1 MDLASL
7 PQEAQDYI
15 SELENKLESQN
26 QNWEV
31 KYKLLEEK
39 LALALHRQ
47 FGKSAENIPD
57 QMELFDV
64 PEDSSSEKPEDDE
77 VEIPAHKRKKR
88 GRKPLSDNLPR
99 KERIL
104 DVPEADKTCACGSE
118 LSRIGEEVSE
128 KLQIIP
134 PRIWVDRTIRPKYAC
149 KSCEG
154 TADEDSPAV
163 IIAPPEPTI
172 IPKGIVTPGLLAFL
186 MVNKYVDHLPF
197 YRQEKRFERMGA
209 HISRQNMSNWQRKAH
224 EALLPLLELLK
235 THIKS
240 GPVLQMDETTVQVL
254 NEPGR
259 DNSQKSYMWLA
270 RGGPPGQP
278 AVYYEYH
285 PTRAS
290 KYAKQFLTG
299 FKGYLQTDGY
309 QGYKTAV
316 DGNED
321 IYLVGCFAHARRK
334 FFEADKASKKSKSA
348 LEGIKHIKKLY
359 AIENDLRS
367 KELSPEDFLEQR
379 KSQTEPVLQKFKQ
392 WLDKR
397 VVNTLPESAV
407 GKAIHYALNQWDYLV
422 RYLDSP
428 YLTPDNNASEN
439 AIRPFVLG
447 RKNWLFS
454 GNPKGADSSCGMYSL
469 IETAKQNGLNP
480 FDYLHHVFSEAPRV
494 QDNAGWEA
502 LLPWNLNEDITADKG
517 PVFI

>member
-1 MDLASL
+1 MDKAAL
-7 PQEAQDYI
+7 PKEAQEYI
-15 SELENKLESQN
+15 SQLEAQNK
-26 QNWEV
+26 NWEK
-31 KYKLLEEK
+31 KYQLLEEK

-47 FGKSAENIPD
+47 FGRRAENIPD
-57 QMELFDV
+57 QIELFDSDESDT
-64 PEDSSSEKPEDDE
+64 PEEDSSEKQ
-77 VEIPAHKRKKR
+77 EIASYKRKKT
-88 GRKPLSDNLPR
+88 GRKPLDENLPR
-99 KERIL
+99 KEKII
-104 DVPEADKTCACGSE
+104 DIPEYEKTCACGTE
-118 LSRIGEEVSE
+118 LKKIGEEISE
-128 KLQIIP
+128 KLHVIP
-134 PRIWVDRTIRPKYAC
+134 PRIWVERIIRLKYAC
-149 KSCEG
+149 GNCEG
-154 TADEDSPAV
+154 TADEDVPAV
-163 IIAPPEPTI
+163 KIAPPEPSI

-209 HISRQNMSNWQRKAH
+209 RISRQNMSNWQKKAFD
-224 EALLPLLELLK
+224 ALLPLFELLK

-259 DNSQKSYMWLA
+259 DNKQKSYMWLA
-270 RGGPPGQP
+270 RGGPPGQQ
-278 AVYYEYH
+278 AVYYENH
-285 PTRAS
+285 LTRAS
-290 KYAKQFLTG
+290 EHAKNFLTG

-316 DGNED
+316 EGNPD
-321 IYLVGCFAHARRK
+321 IHLVGCFAHARRK

-359 AIENDLRS
+359 ALENDLRS
-367 KELSPEDFLEQR
+367 KKLSPEDFLEQR
-379 KSQTEPVLQKFKQ
+379 KSKAEPILEKFKQ

-397 VVNTLPESAV
+397 AENVLPESAL
-407 GKAIHYALNQWDYLV
+407 GKAVHYALNQWNYLI
-422 RYLDSP
+422 RYLESP

-469 IETAKQNGLNP
+469 IETAKQNNLNP
-480 FDYLHHVFSEAPRV
+480 YDYLHYVFSKVPLINNEQEWDAI
-494 QDNAGWEA
+494 
-502 LLPWNLNEDITADKG
+502 LPWNLKEDITADKG

>member
-1 MDLASL
+1 MDKAAL
-7 PQEAQDYI
+7 PKEAQEYI
-15 SELENKLESQN
+15 SQLEAQN
-26 QNWEV
+26 QNWEK
-31 KYKLLEEK
+31 KYQLLEEK

-47 FGKSAENIPD
+47 FGRRAENIPE
-57 QMELFDV
+57 QIELFDTDESQT
-64 PEDSSSEKPEDDE
+64 PEEDTSAE
-77 VEIPAHKRKKR
+77 QEIPSYKRKKT
-88 GRKPLSDNLPR
+88 GRKPLDENLPR
-99 KERIL
+99 KEKIL
-104 DVPEADKTCACGSE
+104 DIPEDEKTCACGTE
-118 LSRIGEEVSE
+118 LKKIGEEISE
-128 KLQIIP
+128 KLHVIP
-134 PRIWVDRTIRPKYAC
+134 PRIWVERIIRFKYAC
-149 KSCEG
+149 GNCEG
-154 TADEDSPAV
+154 TADEDVPAV
-163 IIAPPEPTI
+163 KIAPPEPSI

-209 HISRQNMSNWQRKAH
+209 RISRQNMSNWQKKAY
-224 EALLPLLELLK
+224 EALLPLFELLK
-235 THIKS
+235 THLKS

-259 DNSQKSYMWLA
+259 DNGQKSYMWLA

-290 KYAKQFLTG
+290 EHAKNFLTD
-299 FKGYLQTDGY
+299 FEGYLQTDGY

-316 DGNED
+316 EGNPD
-321 IYLVGCFAHARRK
+321 ISLVGCFAHARRK

-359 AIENDLRS
+359 ALENDLRN
-367 KELSPEDFLEQR
+367 KKLSLEDFLEQR
-379 KSQTEPVLQKFKQ
+379 KSKAGPILDAFKR

-397 VVNTLPESAV
+397 SENVLPESAL
-407 GKAIHYALNQWDYLV
+407 GKAVHYALNQWDYLI
-422 RYLDSP
+422 RYLESP

-469 IETAKQNGLNP
+469 IETAKQNDLNP
-480 FDYLHHVFSEAPRV
+480 FDYLYFVFTMAPLV
-494 QDNAGWEA
+494 KNEQDWEA
-502 LLPWNLNEDITADKG
+502 LLPWNIKEDITVDKG

>member
-1 MDLASL
+1 MDKAAL
-7 PQEAQDYI
+7 PKEAQEYI
-15 SELENKLESQN
+15 SQLEAQNK
-26 QNWEV
+26 NWEK
-31 KYKLLEEK
+31 KYQLLEEK

-47 FGKSAENIPD
+47 FGRRAENIPD
-57 QMELFDV
+57 QIELFDTDEAV
-64 PEDSSSEKPEDDE
+64 TPEEDSL
-77 VEIPAHKRKKR
+77 VEQQIDSYKRKKT
-88 GRKPLSDNLPR
+88 GRKPLDENLPR
-99 KERIL
+99 KERII
-104 DVPEADKTCACGSE
+104 DIPEDEKTCACGTE
-118 LSRIGEEVSE
+118 LKKIGEEISE
-128 KLQIIP
+128 KLHVIP
-134 PRIWVDRTIRPKYAC
+134 PRIWVERIVRLKYAC
-149 KSCEG
+149 GTCEG
-154 TADEDSPAV
+154 TADEDVPAV
-163 IIAPPEPTI
+163 KIAPPEPSI
-172 IPKGIVTPGLLAFL
+172 IPKGIVTSGLLAFL

-209 HISRQNMSNWQRKAH
+209 WISRQNMSNWQKKAF
-224 EALLPLLELLK
+224 EGLLPLFELLK

-259 DNSQKSYMWLA
+259 DNKQKSYMWLA
-270 RGGPPGQP
+270 RGGPPGQQ

-290 KYAKQFLTG
+290 EHAKNFLTG

-316 DGNED
+316 EGNPD
-321 IYLVGCFAHARRK
+321 IHLVGCFAHARRK

-359 AIENDLRS
+359 ALEKDLRS
-367 KELSPEDFLEQR
+367 KKLSPEGFLEQR
-379 KSQTEPVLQKFKQ
+379 KSKAEPILDAFKQ

-397 VVNTLPESAV
+397 AENVLPESAL
-407 GKAIHYALNQWDYLV
+407 GKAVHYGLNQWNYLI
-422 RYLDSP
+422 RYLESP
-428 YLTPDNNASEN
+428 YLTPDNNGSEN

-469 IETAKQNGLNP
+469 IETAKQNNLNP
-480 FDYLHHVFSEAPRV
+480 YDYLHYVFSKAPFINNE
-494 QDNAGWEA
+494 QEWEA
-502 LLPWNLNEDITADKG
+502 ILPWNLKEDITADKG

>member
-1 MDLASL
+1 MDKAAL
-7 PQEAQDYI
+7 PKEAQEYI
-15 SELENKLESQN
+15 SQLEAQN
-26 QNWEV
+26 QNWEK
-31 KYKLLEEK
+31 KYQLLEEK

-47 FGKSAENIPD
+47 FGRRAENIPE
-57 QMELFDV
+57 QIELFDTDESQT
-64 PEDSSSEKPEDDE
+64 PEEDTSAE
-77 VEIPAHKRKKR
+77 QEIPSYKRKKT
-88 GRKPLSDNLPR
+88 GRKPLDENLPR
-99 KERIL
+99 KEKIL
-104 DVPEADKTCACGSE
+104 DIPEDEKTCACGTE
-118 LSRIGEEVSE
+118 LKKIGEEISE
-128 KLQIIP
+128 KLHVIP
-134 PRIWVDRTIRPKYAC
+134 PRIWVERIIRFKYAC
-149 KSCEG
+149 GNCEG
-154 TADEDSPAV
+154 TADEDVPAV
-163 IIAPPEPTI
+163 KIAPPEPSI

-209 HISRQNMSNWQRKAH
+209 RISRQNMSNWQKKAF
-224 EALLPLLELLK
+224 EVLLPLFEQLK
-235 THIKS
+235 IHIKS

-259 DNSQKSYMWLA
+259 DNGQKSYMWLA

-290 KYAKQFLTG
+290 EHAKNFLTD
-299 FKGYLQTDGY
+299 FEGYLQTDGY

-316 DGNED
+316 EGNPD
-321 IYLVGCFAHARRK
+321 ISLVGCFAHARRK

-359 AIENDLRS
+359 ALENDLRN
-367 KELSPEDFLEQR
+367 KKLSLEDFLEQR
-379 KSQTEPVLQKFKQ
+379 KSKAGPILDAFKR

-397 VVNTLPESAV
+397 SENVLPESAL
-407 GKAIHYALNQWDYLV
+407 GKAVHYALNQWDYLI
-422 RYLDSP
+422 RYLESP

-469 IETAKQNGLNP
+469 IETAKQNVSGNSSHIDSILGLM
-480 FDYLHHVFSEAPRV
+480 DQIAISSAVKL
-494 QDNAGWEA
+494 
-502 LLPWNLNEDITADKG
+502 
-517 PVFI
+517 

>member
-1 MDLASL
+1 MDKAAL
-7 PQEAQDYI
+7 PKEAQEYI
-15 SELENKLESQN
+15 SQLEAQN
-26 QNWEV
+26 QNWEK
-31 KYKLLEEK
+31 KYQLLEEK

-47 FGKSAENIPD
+47 FGRRAENIPE
-57 QMELFDV
+57 QIELFDTDESQT
-64 PEDSSSEKPEDDE
+64 PEEDTSAE
-77 VEIPAHKRKKR
+77 QEIPSYKRKKT
-88 GRKPLSDNLPR
+88 GRKPLDENLPR
-99 KERIL
+99 KEKIL
-104 DVPEADKTCACGSE
+104 DIPEDEKTCACGTE
-118 LSRIGEEVSE
+118 LKKIGEEISE
-128 KLQIIP
+128 KLHVIP
-134 PRIWVDRTIRPKYAC
+134 PRIWVERIIRFKYAC
-149 KSCEG
+149 GNCEG
-154 TADEDSPAV
+154 TADEDVPAV
-163 IIAPPEPTI
+163 KIAPPEPSI

-209 HISRQNMSNWQRKAH
+209 RISRQNMSNWQKKAF
-224 EALLPLLELLK
+224 EVLLPLFELLK
-235 THIKS
+235 IHIKS

-259 DNSQKSYMWLA
+259 DNGQKSYMWLA

-290 KYAKQFLTG
+290 EHAKNFLTD
-299 FKGYLQTDGY
+299 FEGYLQTDGY

-316 DGNED
+316 EGNPD
-321 IYLVGCFAHARRK
+321 ISLVGCFAHARRK

-359 AIENDLRS
+359 ALENDLRN
-367 KELSPEDFLEQR
+367 KKLSLEDFLEQR
-379 KSQTEPVLQKFKQ
+379 KSKAGPILDAFKR

-397 VVNTLPESAV
+397 SENVLPESAL
-407 GKAIHYALNQWDYLV
+407 GKAVHYALNQWDYLI
-422 RYLDSP
+422 RYLESP

-469 IETAKQNGLNP
+469 IETAKQNDLNP
-480 FDYLHHVFSEAPRV
+480 FDYLYFVFTMAPLV
-494 QDNAGWEA
+494 KNEQDWEA
-502 LLPWNLNEDITADKG
+502 LLPWNIKEDITVDKG

>member
-1 MDLASL
+1 MDKAAL
-7 PQEAQDYI
+7 PKEAQEYI
-15 SELENKLESQN
+15 SQLEAQNK
-26 QNWEV
+26 NWEK
-31 KYKLLEEK
+31 KYQLLEEK

-47 FGKSAENIPD
+47 FGRRAENIPD
-57 QMELFDV
+57 QIELFDSDESDT
-64 PEDSSSEKPEDDE
+64 PEEDSSEKQ
-77 VEIPAHKRKKR
+77 EIASYKRKKT
-88 GRKPLSDNLPR
+88 GRKPLDENLPR
-99 KERIL
+99 KEKII
-104 DVPEADKTCACGSE
+104 DIPEYEKTCACGTE
-118 LSRIGEEVSE
+118 LKKIGEEISE
-128 KLQIIP
+128 KLHVIP
-134 PRIWVDRTIRPKYAC
+134 PRIWVERIIRLKYAC
-149 KSCEG
+149 GNCEG
-154 TADEDSPAV
+154 TADEDVPAV
-163 IIAPPEPTI
+163 KIAPPEPSI

-209 HISRQNMSNWQRKAH
+209 RISRQNMSNWQKKAFD
-224 EALLPLLELLK
+224 ALLPLFELLK

-259 DNSQKSYMWLA
+259 DNKQKSYMWLA
-270 RGGPPGQP
+270 RGGPPGQQ

-285 PTRAS
+285 LTRAS
-290 KYAKQFLTG
+290 EHAKNFLTG

-316 DGNED
+316 EGNPD
-321 IYLVGCFAHARRK
+321 IHLVGCFAHARRK

-359 AIENDLRS
+359 ALENDLRS
-367 KELSPEDFLEQR
+367 KKLSPEDFLEQR
-379 KSQTEPVLQKFKQ
+379 KSKAEPILEKFKQ

-397 VVNTLPESAV
+397 AENVLPESAL
-407 GKAIHYALNQWDYLV
+407 GKAVHYALNQWNYLI
-422 RYLDSP
+422 RYLESP

-469 IETAKQNGLNP
+469 IETAKQNNLNP
-480 FDYLHHVFSEAPRV
+480 YDYLHYVFSKVPLINNEQEWDAI
-494 QDNAGWEA
+494 
-502 LLPWNLNEDITADKG
+502 LPWNLKEDITADKG

>member
-1 MDLASL
+1 MDKAAL
-7 PQEAQDYI
+7 PKEAQEYI
-15 SELENKLESQN
+15 SQLEAQNK
-26 QNWEV
+26 NWEK
-31 KYKLLEEK
+31 KYQLLEEK

-47 FGKSAENIPD
+47 FGRRAENIPD
-57 QMELFDV
+57 QIELFDSDESDT
-64 PEDSSSEKPEDDE
+64 PEEDSSEKQ
-77 VEIPAHKRKKR
+77 EIASYKRKKT
-88 GRKPLSDNLPR
+88 GRKPLDENLPR
-99 KERIL
+99 KEKII
-104 DVPEADKTCACGSE
+104 DIPEYEKTCACGTE
-118 LSRIGEEVSE
+118 LKKIGEEISE
-128 KLQIIP
+128 KLHVIP
-134 PRIWVDRTIRPKYAC
+134 PRIWVERIIRLKYAC
-149 KSCEG
+149 GNCEG
-154 TADEDSPAV
+154 TADEDVPAV
-163 IIAPPEPTI
+163 KIAPPEPSI

-209 HISRQNMSNWQRKAH
+209 RISRQNMSNWQKKAFD
-224 EALLPLLELLK
+224 ALLPLFELLK

-259 DNSQKSYMWLA
+259 DNKQKSYMWLA
-270 RGGPPGQP
+270 RGGPPGQQ

-285 PTRAS
+285 LTRAS
-290 KYAKQFLTG
+290 EHAKNFLTG

-316 DGNED
+316 EGNPD
-321 IYLVGCFAHARRK
+321 IHLVGCFAHARRK

-359 AIENDLRS
+359 ALENDLRS
-367 KELSPEDFLEQR
+367 KKLSPEEFQEQR
-379 KSQTEPVLQKFKQ
+379 KSKAEPILEKFKQ

-397 VVNTLPESAV
+397 AENVLPESAL
-407 GKAIHYALNQWDYLV
+407 GKAVHYALNQWNYLI
-422 RYLDSP
+422 RYLESP

-469 IETAKQNGLNP
+469 IETAKQNNLNP
-480 FDYLHHVFSEAPRV
+480 YDYLHYVFSKVPLINNEQEWDAI
-494 QDNAGWEA
+494 
-502 LLPWNLNEDITADKG
+502 LPWNLKEDITADKG